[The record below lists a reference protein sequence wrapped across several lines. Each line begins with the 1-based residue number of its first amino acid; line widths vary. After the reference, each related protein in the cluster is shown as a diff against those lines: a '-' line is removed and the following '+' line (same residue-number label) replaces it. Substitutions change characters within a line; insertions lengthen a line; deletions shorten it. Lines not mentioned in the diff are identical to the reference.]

1 MKKLLRY
8 TMLAVGCLALTTAC
22 NNDDVTNDI
31 AQHNVKVLSAQT
43 AFNAVGGTDSITIEG
58 NVAHAYANAPWATIT
73 TKGNLVEVTTQP
85 NETVESRHT
94 TVVIKTSPQD
104 STVVNIDQLGCV
116 VKFNFPEH
124 VGLND
129 DAKQLSYPIESTFG
143 AQTQTKVDWLQSSY
157 VDGKVVVSTQ
167 PNNTGHVRQAFVY
180 VKTKTKVDSILV
192 TQGDLDRDIVG
203 NYVMQ
208 VREADQDGAETTHFY
223 DVVLAHAGNKL
234 TLKLAALGLEIPV
247 IYDAEAC
254 GLRLTGGNKVG
265 TYQQYTLFTS
275 VANNGNKASWEKSAQ
290 LTGRFAYREALQ
302 RMNPIFE
309 GTMLS
314 FGNTAQLLIEA
325 FESTEIDK
333 DKNLGAL
340 AIWESPILI
349 KIKPTTPAKH
359 LPISTQW

>member
-129 DAKQLSYPIESTFG
+129 EAKQLSYPIESTFG

-203 NYVMQ
+203 NYVM
-208 VREADQDGAETTHFY
+208 
-223 DVVLAHAGNKL
+223 
-234 TLKLAALGLEIPV
+234 
-247 IYDAEAC
+247 
-254 GLRLTGGNKVG
+254 
-265 TYQQYTLFTS
+265 
-275 VANNGNKASWEKSAQ
+275 
-290 LTGRFAYREALQ
+290 
-302 RMNPIFE
+302 
-309 GTMLS
+309 
-314 FGNTAQLLIEA
+314 
-325 FESTEIDK
+325 
-333 DKNLGAL
+333 
-340 AIWESPILI
+340 
-349 KIKPTTPAKH
+349 
-359 LPISTQW
+359 